1 MCLVSQPRLS
11 QDLSILT
18 STDDSYNSIIWAAAE
33 TAMCVVAT
41 SIPVLRVFFKQ
52 AINSA
57 TDRYNSSGRSK
68 SRNTNPSKHVC
79 SNCGAGGSA
88 STQKSANVR
97 QSSKK
102 TLDSNLTESFSG
114 ESMKSVIG
122 KREKNYVELD
132 DLLVD
137 EETGRVTNATPESF
151 PAVPEQRHEPNWHV

>member
-1 MCLVSQPRLS
+1 
-11 QDLSILT
+11 
-18 STDDSYNSIIWAAAE
+18 
-33 TAMCVVAT
+33 MCVVAT

-52 AINSA
+52 AFNSA
-57 TDRYNSSGRSK
+57 TERYNSSGRSK
-68 SRNTNPSKHVC
+68 SRNTDPSKHVC

-88 STQKSANVR
+88 NTKSVTSKV
-97 QSSKK
+97 SSKK

-137 EETGRVTNATPESF
+137 DETGRVTTATPESF